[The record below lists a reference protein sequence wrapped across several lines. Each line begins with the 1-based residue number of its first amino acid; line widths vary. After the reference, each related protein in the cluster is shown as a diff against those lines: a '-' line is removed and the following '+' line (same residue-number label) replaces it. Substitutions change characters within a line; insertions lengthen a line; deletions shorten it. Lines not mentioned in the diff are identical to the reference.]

1 MIFLA
6 MLWNK
11 FQGWILGMGA
21 VAGLLLGVYLKGRND
36 QSESTSA
43 KENKKRIKDLET
55 SKEIE
60 DEVTKM
66 PKSDLDR
73 KLDRWMRD

>member
-1 MIFLA
+1 MTFLL

-21 VAGLLLGVYLKGRND
+21 VAGLLLGAYLKGKSD
-36 QSESTSA
+36 QSKNTTLKES
-43 KENKKRIKDLET
+43 KKRVEDLQT
-55 SKEIE
+55 ARKIE
-60 DEVTKM
+60 NEVSKM

-73 KLDRWMRD
+73 QLDRWMRD

>member
-1 MIFLA
+1 MTFLTI
-6 MLWNK
+6 LWNK

-21 VAGLLLGVYLKGRND
+21 IAGLLLGVYLKGRND
-36 QSESTSA
+36 QSDATAS
-43 KENKKRIKDLET
+43 KENKKRIEDLKT

-60 DEVTKM
+60 DNVSKM

-73 KLDRWMRD
+73 KLDRWLRD

>member
-1 MIFLA
+1 MIFLT

-21 VAGLLLGVYLKGRND
+21 VAGLLFGVYLKGRND
-36 QSESTSA
+36 QSDATTS

-60 DEVTKM
+60 DNVTKM

>member
-1 MIFLA
+1 MIFLT

-11 FQGWILGMGA
+11 FQGWILGAGA

-36 QSESTSA
+36 QSDATTS
-43 KENKKRIKDLET
+43 KENKKRIKDLKT

-60 DEVTKM
+60 DNVSKM
-66 PKSDLDR
+66 PRSDLDR
-73 KLDRWMRD
+73 KLDRWLRD